1 MKMKMKSKIVLLAIL
16 AIALTGTGVA
26 FGASTTGTV
35 NLTAE
40 VTSIA
45 ELTLGASVIDFPATN
60 PSTTSIPGSATTSV
74 SANVRTGSGS
84 TATLYA
90 LAGGDLVSGG
100 DSIGIA
106 NVTSTYTASTGSGF
120 FITGTAIPMSKTTPG
135 ATIAT
140 GTNASGSYT
149 GTFTWAL
156 ANSWSY
162 ANGNYTATI
171 TYTLTAP

>member
-1 MKMKMKSKIVLLAIL
+1 MKMKSKIVLLAIL
-16 AIALTGTGVA
+16 AVALTGTGVA

-84 TATLYA
+84 TATLLA
-90 LAGGDLVSGG
+90 LAGGDLVDGTL
-100 DSIGIA
+100 DTIPIA
-106 NVTSTYTASTGSGF
+106 NVTSTYAASTGSGF
-120 FITGTAIPMSKTTPG
+120 FISGTPVPMSKTSPG

-156 ANSWSY
+156 ANSWNY